1 MPSLQRILYLLL
13 YYLAFP
19 SFIRTFDFVEGRLH
33 LGDPKKN
40 EFSFGISLDLINF
53 LTLRNENL
61 FSFPSLNRKFALPL
75 QGMNEKFLSPL
86 GDYKKLVAFQKSEC
100 IYDITVYFVDH
111 YLPKIGDRTVDQ
123 MKQAARSGKQNIA
136 EGNETGTTSMEACI
150 KLVNVAKASLKELQ
164 EDYEDYLR
172 NQANHLW
179 EVNSVQCRNA
189 RQWCKAHSNPADYL
203 RVCELRDDITVA
215 NIALVLIH
223 QTDFLLRRLLEK
235 LKADFLENGG
245 IKEQMSQARRNW
257 REEHGMGYLN
267 GSHGKNGSHGN
278 NGPLP

>member
-1 MPSLQRILYLLL
+1 MP
-13 YYLAFP
+13 
-19 SFIRTFDFVEGRLH
+19 TND
-33 LGDPKKN
+33 
-40 EFSFGISLDLINF
+40 
-53 LTLRNENL
+53 
-61 FSFPSLNRKFALPL
+61 
-75 QGMNEKFLSPL
+75 KFLSSK
-86 GDYKKLVAFQKSEC
+86 GDYKNLIAFRKSEC
-100 IYDITVYFVDH
+100 IYDITLYFIEH

-172 NQANHLW
+172 NHGNQMW
-179 EVNSVQCRNA
+179 DVNSQQCRNA
-189 RQWCKAHSNPADYL
+189 RAWCKEHSMPADYM
-203 RVCELRDDITVA
+203 RVCQLRNDITLA

-235 LKADFLENGG
+235 YKQEFLENGG

-257 REEHGMGYLN
+257 REEHGMGYMN
-267 GSHGKNGSHGN
+267 GNYRKNGSNEN
-278 NGPLP
+278 NFGK

>member
-1 MPSLQRILYLLL
+1 MQAKLYKAR
-13 YYLAFP
+13 YIYP
-19 SFIRTFDFVEGRLH
+19 II
-33 LGDPKKN
+33 P
-40 EFSFGISLDLINF
+40 ISLILPMPNNNDTF
-53 LTLRNENL
+53 LT
-61 FSFPSLNRKFALPL
+61 PK
-75 QGMNEKFLSPL
+75 
-86 GDYKKLVAFQKSEC
+86 GDYKNLIAFQKSEC
-100 IYDITVYFVDH
+100 IYDITLYFVAH

-123 MKQAARSGKQNIA
+123 MVQAARSGKQNIA

-172 NQANHLW
+172 NHGNQFW
-179 EVNSVQCRNA
+179 DVNSQQCRNA
-189 RQWCKAHSNPADYL
+189 RAWCKEHSSPADYM
-203 RVCELRDDITVA
+203 RVCEMRDDITLA

-235 LKADFLENGG
+235 HKQDFLENGG

-267 GSHGKNGSHGN
+267 GNYGKNEN
-278 NGPLP
+278 NK